1 MTEHSALLQ
10 RLADAELF
18 ARTGRVTDVRGAM
31 LAARGPAAGVGEQC
45 VVGSGASAIAAEVVG
60 FHGGKTLLMPQA
72 DARGIAPGTPVVASG
87 RSAEIGV
94 GPALLGRVIDAF
106 GRPLDGKGPIAVD
119 KRCGVRG
126 RPPAALTRRRID
138 SVLDT
143 GVKAIDTGLTLAKG
157 QRVGLFA
164 GSGVGKSSLM
174 AMLARGT
181 GPSIKVVALVGERSR
196 EVREFVED
204 QLGDAGLRRAVVV
217 VSTASEPAVVRVRAA
232 YAATTVA
239 EYFRD
244 AGEDVLLIMDSLTRF
259 AMARREIGLAV
270 GEPPT
275 ARGYTP
281 SVFADIPELCERAG
295 TGASGGSIT
304 GVYTVLV
311 EGDDLGEPV
320 SDAIRSTLDGHIV
333 LSREIAHGGRHP
345 AIDLLHSISRLRTA
359 VTSADEQADVRALLA
374 LLAVFERNRQLI
386 EVGAYK
392 AGVHAELDAAI
403 VAMPRVERFLAQRLD
418 ERVARSEA
426 VRQLRELVRSTTTEA
441 SRAAA

>member
-1 MTEHSALLQ
+1 
-10 RLADAELF
+10 
-18 ARTGRVTDVRGAM
+18 
-31 LAARGPAAGVGEQC
+31 
-45 VVGSGASAIAAEVVG
+45 
-60 FHGGKTLLMPQA
+60 
-72 DARGIAPGTPVVASG
+72 
-87 RSAEIGV
+87 
-94 GPALLGRVIDAF
+94 VIDAF
-106 GRPLDGKGPIAVD
+106 GRPLDGKGSIATAR
-119 KRCGVRG
+119 RCSVRG
-126 RPPAALTRRRID
+126 RPPAALARRRID
-138 SVLDT
+138 AMLET

-174 AMLARGT
+174 AMLVRGAAS
-181 GPSIKVVALVGERSR
+181 PVKVVALVGERSR

-217 VSTASEPAVVRVRAA
+217 VATASEPAVVRVRAA
-232 YAATTVA
+232 HAATTVA

-259 AMARREIGLAV
+259 AMARREIGLAI

-281 SVFADIPELCERAG
+281 SVFSEIPELCERAG

-311 EGDDLGEPV
+311 EGDDLSEPV

-333 LSREIAHGGRHP
+333 LSREIAHSGRHP
-345 AIDLLHSISRLRTA
+345 AVDLLHSISRLRTA
-359 VTSADEQADVRALLA
+359 VTTAQEQADVRTLMA

-386 EVGAYK
+386 EIGAYK
-392 AGVHAELDAAI
+392 PGVHAELDEAVA
-403 VAMPRVERFLAQRLD
+403 AMPRVERFLGQRLD

-426 VRQLRELVRSTTTEA
+426 VNQLGELLQSTREA
-441 SRAAA
+441 SRAVA